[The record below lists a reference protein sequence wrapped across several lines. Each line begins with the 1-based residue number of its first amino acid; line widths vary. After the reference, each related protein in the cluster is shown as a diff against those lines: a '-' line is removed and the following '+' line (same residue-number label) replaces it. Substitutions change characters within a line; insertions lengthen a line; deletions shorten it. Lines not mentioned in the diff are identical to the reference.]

1 MIRVKGINKKEPVK
15 LYPTEGEII
24 YQRERWDYPDPQPDP
39 DSQPEPQ
46 TDLQSQALLAK
57 RLGAIVEIT
66 GKWAWASWQSKPPD
80 AIRQALKDNGWIWC
94 RNKGKW
100 AWRAEPSHSRRAM
113 PWDYIINK
121 YGLRE
126 LKQTELVEV

>member
-1 MIRVKGINKKEPVK
+1 MIRVKGINDNPVGPVVNAASVM
-15 LYPTEGEII
+15 LQTDPGP
-24 YQRERWDYPDPQPDP
+24 RFDPQPV
-39 DSQPEPQ
+39 QPEPQ

-66 GKWAWASWQSKPPD
+66 GAWAWASWQSKPAD
-80 AIRQALKDNGWIWC
+80 AIRQALKDNGWLWC

-100 AWRAEPSHSRRAM
+100 AWRSEPSHNRRAM
-113 PWDYIINK
+113 PWTHIVAK

-126 LKQTELVEV
+126 LKQTELMEV